1 LVKTPKLQIMMIVRS
16 EKHQPFQDFTDDEE
30 PGFGTRDSPV
40 YELATNDF
48 LSIDRESLKMIFFFP
63 TFMQHYLIF

>member
-1 LVKTPKLQIMMIVRS
+1 
-16 EKHQPFQDFTDDEE
+16 
-30 PGFGTRDSPV
+30 
-40 YELATNDF
+40 LATNDF